1 MVNSPQTWLFE
12 RGLQRAG
19 RRPLDCEP
27 KGRRVA
33 DRGTDGFLDSKNR
46 RDHIVPQVY
55 LRGFIHPQRDQKQG
69 PLEVFHLASNTWGL
83 PQTPDD
89 LCIEV
94 GFYDYSVDRAETTA
108 DDAFRELEEGFFA
121 VRERLRRDRFTDW
134 TRERRFLIKFGVM
147 LAVRSKRFREGL
159 IASVSRQPAFR
170 VVERDG
176 TKLRVEPFELGTEPD
191 APSLLKN
198 RSITDMRSAIEEGAA
213 EWNGWTWGLRLAPSV
228 DCPFV
233 TSDHPPVMSGEESD
247 RDRAYRNQGFRPSD
261 GTSLLLV
268 GLVSMNQ
275 RTRSISHRTRWTTS
289 GLFRRAERERS

>member
-1 MVNSPQTWLFE
+1 MTPLSGGLKCRERLRAVNRSGPSGEVMVNSPQTWLFE

-108 DDAFRELEEGFFA
+108 DDAFRELEAGFFA
-121 VRERLRRDRFTDW
+121 VRGRLRRDRFTAVSY
-134 TRERRFLIKFGVM
+134 THLTLPTNREV
-147 LAVRSKRFREGL
+147 
-159 IASVSRQPAFR
+159 
-170 VVERDG
+170 
-176 TKLRVEPFELGTEPD
+176 
-191 APSLLKN
+191 
-198 RSITDMRSAIEEGAA
+198 
-213 EWNGWTWGLRLAPSV
+213 
-228 DCPFV
+228 
-233 TSDHPPVMSGEESD
+233 
-247 RDRAYRNQGFRPSD
+247 
-261 GTSLLLV
+261 
-268 GLVSMNQ
+268 
-275 RTRSISHRTRWTTS
+275 
-289 GLFRRAERERS
+289 